1 MSNCK
6 SISTPK
12 EKNQVMMPIDDEPV
26 EKTRHQ
32 AVIGSI
38 TYAVAATRP
47 DLAKALGSVNQ
58 FAPNPSKEH
67 WTAVKRILSCIQE
80 KLNH

>member
-26 EKTRHQ
+26 EKKRHQ

-38 TYAVAATRP
+38 TYAVA
-47 DLAKALGSVNQ
+47 AKALGSVNQ